1 MATITRRSFLA
12 GAATAATAFGTP
24 ALAQSPKR
32 GGTLRFI
39 PIADL
44 KVLDPIWTT
53 AYVTRD
59 HAYMIYD
66 TLFATDANYQ
76 VRPQMVDKYSVSR
89 DQMKWSFTLRDGL
102 KFHDGQPVT
111 AEDCVTSLSR
121 WGKKDSLGKLL
132 MASTAKLAT
141 VDTKTFVLEL
151 SEPFGP
157 VLDALGKPSSNVPF
171 IMPARLA
178 ATDPNEPVKEPIG
191 SGPYK
196 FLREEWQPGNQ
207 VVYVRNA
214 DYVPRNESPS
224 APPAASASSS
234 IG

>member
-1 MATITRRSFLA
+1 MAVLTRRSFLA
-12 GAATAATAFGTP
+12 GAAAAAAALGTP
-24 ALAQSPKR
+24 AFAQSPKR

-76 VRPQMVDKYSVSR
+76 VRPQMVDKYTVSANH
-89 DQMKWSFTLRDGL
+89 MKYSFTLRDGL

-111 AEDCVTSLSR
+111 AEDCVASVNR
-121 WGKKDSLGKLL
+121 WGKKDALGKLL

-141 VDTKTFVLEL
+141 VDRKTFVLEL
-151 SEPFGP
+151 S
-157 VLDALGKPSSNVPF
+157 DPSAPCSRRWASRRATCRF

-178 ATDPNEPVKEPIG
+178 ATDPNEQVKEPSVPDPTSRPRG
-191 SGPYK
+191 MAA
-196 FLREEWQPGNQ
+196 RQPGRLSPQ
-207 VVYVRNA
+207 RRLACRATRTRAVR
-214 DYVPRNESPS
+214 
-224 APPAASASSS
+224 PAASACPS
-234 IG
+234 IA